1 MVRLGL
7 IVMVLVST
15 GCSALG
21 DAFSGDPQ
29 VAGMAAGQ
37 TLTVDRL
44 ANMVGRA
51 QRIPVRPDVLTGV
64 ANVYLDY
71 AVFAT
76 ELGRGRDLHDSAL
89 VLATQWP
96 VAAQLK
102 WEHYHDQL
110 ITTRGKLTPAQ
121 ADSAFQAGT
130 VRLFQHILIR
140 IPQSAVPMVEQQ
152 KQKEA
157 SAVLMQAAARRGFNF
172 AQLARRYSEDPGSK
186 SKGGYLPATPRGQFV
201 PAFDSAAWT
210 LPPGAMTAV
219 VRTPFGFHIIRRPPL
234 AEVRDSFRVDLENSR
249 TTQLDSLYLDS
260 LANQRKLKIESG
272 APALVRQA
280 VPQIV
285 SARSDSRTLATYKG
299 GTFRVKDL
307 ARWLL
312 ALDPNDVRGISA
324 ASDAQLNQFIKV
336 LAQREMLLVEVDKA
350 GVRLSPDDWRRL
362 RSQHDSAVARLEGL
376 LDVSPQLLKDSAAT
390 PAARVQLAMA
400 HVDRYVDQAATR
412 GTAPS
417 YPGPPLLARP
427 LRPDHPR
434 SFTPAAR
441 PHIPAQMVDEELLVQ
456 QAERDTTIKVTDQEV
471 QDAVEQTVQ
480 NVRKQFTS
488 IPEFQSQLRAAG
500 FVSEEEWRRWLADQ
514 QRRAILQQR
523 LIEGLKQKGKLRPI
537 PPSDAE
543 MRAFWESNREQQAKR
558 PAAISFRQ
566 IVIVPKP
573 DSAASVRALQLAESL
588 VVALRKSGG
597 ATFADVA
604 KKYSADS
611 VSREQGGVL
620 GWFRRGVMVKEFEDV
635 AFRLRPGA
643 ISDVV
648 RTEFGFHIIQVERAQ
663 PAEIMARHILI
674 QPTISAAQIAIARR
688 QADSV
693 HDALAHG
700 ASFDTLARRY
710 ADPSEPKLADALPVS
725 QLPPDYD
732 KAIGPDT
739 VPGLK
744 RVFEVGIGSPRPRFV
759 VFELMRRLPEGELG
773 FDEVKDRI
781 REALGQQL
789 AIKHHLG
796 LLRRTTYVD
805 VRF

>member
-110 ITTRGKLTPAQ
+110 IATRGKLTPAQ

-152 KQKEA
+152 KEKAA

-249 TTQLDSLYLDS
+249 TAQLDSLYLDS
-260 LANQRKLKIESG
+260 LANQRQLKIESG

-285 SARSDSRTLATYKG
+285 SARSDSRTLATHKG
-299 GTFRVKDL
+299 GPFRVKDL
-307 ARWLL
+307 ARW
-312 ALDPNDVRGISA
+312 
-324 ASDAQLNQFIKV
+324 
-336 LAQREMLLVEVDKA
+336 
-350 GVRLSPDDWRRL
+350 
-362 RSQHDSAVARLEGL
+362 
-376 LDVSPQLLKDSAAT
+376 
-390 PAARVQLAMA
+390 
-400 HVDRYVDQAATR
+400 
-412 GTAPS
+412 
-417 YPGPPLLARP
+417 
-427 LRPDHPR
+427 
-434 SFTPAAR
+434 
-441 PHIPAQMVDEELLVQ
+441 
-456 QAERDTTIKVTDQEV
+456 
-471 QDAVEQTVQ
+471 
-480 NVRKQFTS
+480 
-488 IPEFQSQLRAAG
+488 
-500 FVSEEEWRRWLADQ
+500 
-514 QRRAILQQR
+514 
-523 LIEGLKQKGKLRPI
+523 
-537 PPSDAE
+537 
-543 MRAFWESNREQQAKR
+543 
-558 PAAISFRQ
+558 
-566 IVIVPKP
+566 
-573 DSAASVRALQLAESL
+573 
-588 VVALRKSGG
+588 
-597 ATFADVA
+597 
-604 KKYSADS
+604 
-611 VSREQGGVL
+611 
-620 GWFRRGVMVKEFEDV
+620 
-635 AFRLRPGA
+635 PGA
-643 ISDVV
+643 AHRSTRSRPSWLSRSA
-648 RTEFGFHIIQVERAQ
+648 RTSRGRS
-663 PAEIMARHILI
+663 
-674 QPTISAAQIAIARR
+674 TRR
-688 QADSV
+688 ESR
-693 HDALAHG
+693 G
-700 ASFDTLARRY
+700 R
-710 ADPSEPKLADALPVS
+710 
-725 QLPPDYD
+725 
-732 KAIGPDT
+732 
-739 VPGLK
+739 
-744 RVFEVGIGSPRPRFV
+744 
-759 VFELMRRLPEGELG
+759 
-773 FDEVKDRI
+773 
-781 REALGQQL
+781 
-789 AIKHHLG
+789 
-796 LLRRTTYVD
+796 
-805 VRF
+805 

>member
-1 MVRLGL
+1 MIVESGLDVPNANTMIVDRADQLGL
-7 IVMVLVST
+7 AQLYQLRGRVGRSHRRAYCYLLVPDLVDDEAEERLRVLEHHTDLGSGYRIALRDLELRGAGNLLGAAQSGHAQSVGFDTYLRWLQETVDALKSGKGDDGNGARVPPEVILDLPAHLSDEYVPDEAVKLELYRRLARAEAPSEIQAVREELRDRFGPLPDDAQRLLLVSELR
-15 GCSALG
+15 ALG

-29 VAGMAAGQ
+29 VAGTAAGQ

-44 ANMVGRA
+44 ASMVGRA
-51 QRIPVRPDVLTGV
+51 QRIPIRPDVLTGV

-152 KQKEA
+152 KEKEA

-249 TTQLDSLYLDS
+249 TAQLDSLYLDS
-260 LANQRKLKIESG
+260 LANQRQLKIESG

-362 RSQHDSAVARLEGL
+362 RSEHDSAVARLEGL

-400 HVDRYVDQAATR
+400 HVDRYVDQAVTR
-412 GTAPS
+412 GSAPFYPVPPFLAGALRQDQPWSVNEAGIARALKSAQAIRAADTTARAPAPTGLKRA
-417 YPGPPLLARP
+417 PGPPPVA
-427 LRPDHPR
+427 
-434 SFTPAAR
+434 
-441 PHIPAQMVDEELLVQ
+441 
-456 QAERDTTIKVTDQEV
+456 
-471 QDAVEQTVQ
+471 
-480 NVRKQFTS
+480 
-488 IPEFQSQLRAAG
+488 
-500 FVSEEEWRRWLADQ
+500 
-514 QRRAILQQR
+514 
-523 LIEGLKQKGKLRPI
+523 
-537 PPSDAE
+537 
-543 MRAFWESNREQQAKR
+543 
-558 PAAISFRQ
+558 
-566 IVIVPKP
+566 
-573 DSAASVRALQLAESL
+573 AES
-588 VVALRKSGG
+588 GG
-597 ATFADVA
+597 
-604 KKYSADS
+604 
-611 VSREQGGVL
+611 
-620 GWFRRGVMVKEFEDV
+620 
-635 AFRLRPGA
+635 
-643 ISDVV
+643 
-648 RTEFGFHIIQVERAQ
+648 
-663 PAEIMARHILI
+663 
-674 QPTISAAQIAIARR
+674 R
-688 QADSV
+688 QA
-693 HDALAHG
+693 
-700 ASFDTLARRY
+700 
-710 ADPSEPKLADALPVS
+710 
-725 QLPPDYD
+725 
-732 KAIGPDT
+732 
-739 VPGLK
+739 
-744 RVFEVGIGSPRPRFV
+744 PR
-759 VFELMRRLPEGELG
+759 
-773 FDEVKDRI
+773 
-781 REALGQQL
+781 
-789 AIKHHLG
+789 
-796 LLRRTTYVD
+796 
-805 VRF
+805 